1 MASNLFGQPSKDDIR
16 VGYIDP
22 KLGYVS
28 DVSICE
34 ANEYGRDNP
43 GTTFLLKDGNNIL
56 RYLTLNQVNRLTP
69 SDLESDQDCEGLN
82 QKKPCGP
89 PSIQIYG
96 GGGVGAQAN
105 PVIGS
110 DGSLLAVDLVRGGHG
125 YQYEPQVTANDHCY
139 YGSGAVLRAVI
150 GEVSDGFETYADEE
164 DFEEYEICDPNE
176 VGFGRKY
183 GPNGEDLGPWEPSTY
198 VNIGLD
204 PIKTEVEKY
213 EKVVRALARSPFWD
227 TRKRRPNKITASD
240 SRVTPYQT
248 HNVTF
253 DSAWSDFMNSYA
265 VSPVSPSNV
274 KGSDYSGILF
284 TMEWNEDFPLTGEY
298 VFRGLCDNVSQL
310 YIDNEKVFD
319 LRGFADSVSDVR
331 KTITEGIHNI
341 RIDLLNV
348 PIYETRVISGPSS
361 NLTSNIKPK
370 FIQKGKNYFLEVGGT
385 GTGEVTILMDVDD
398 QSFIAGLAAKEV
410 IIPSDGNDLSFKRR
424 SDTPKKET
432 IKKTGK
438 FSAGKTY
445 GPIQINGASPGA
457 GTPKVSNNK
466 LGLLDT
472 DGSDENIKVIITD
485 IKNSKSSSG
494 SSQSTTS
501 STGLI
506 KTVQVFNTLSY
517 IDKSSRKLWRTN
529 ASSGPN
535 SDFLTQYGVSP
546 FDTTTR
552 EAQTD
557 SFAGIHVIRW
567 ESVNFPI
574 DGNYNIDIMVDD
586 NVTLYIGNRSSGG
599 KINDGSGLLKDEIV
613 IRKRGFNSQGNSTG
627 KTTESRFFKAGSYR
641 IRAELEQISG
651 KPLAKGNP
659 MALAVNIEV
668 SQVEQKIVSPK
679 SWNENPMGVSVTID
693 APPEPS
699 PPQEAIPEQ
708 EGRCPNNPIWTT
720 RFPTTSQ
727 SWYPVKFA
735 SPRIITE
742 TITVDNPTP
751 TQQKKEV
758 SFTVYGEGAIK
769 DLSFVFTAVDGSHT
783 FVINGADR
791 NKKSRV
797 EKVTITPN
805 LNYIVRAKEDSS
817 KFNSVEQGLI
827 KGGTKDKES
836 GVGTSNK
843 IFADYTTS
851 GNDNDD
857 IQITTSIGSFS
868 SSNKRKA
875 KNSGRNTYDLTYRL
889 ESAPGV
895 TNNSTTSTRTFEA
908 PGWSRFMNRYAI
920 SPVKP
925 LDTPGSDSSGATYS
939 TSWSIDIPYDGFY
952 GLRGTRDNKGRIL
965 IDNNEIST
973 LDGFNNES
981 PKLVKTFLSKG
992 RHTITAELY
1001 NEPIE
1006 TQSVIDQK
1014 IFGTKDWQVNA
1025 QSTVTTP
1032 SKINAKFVQKGK
1044 DYYIEVSGAGSGEIS
1059 FVMDVNDR
1067 SFIYGIAAKE
1077 ISVPSDNGQISF
1089 KRTSDKQ
1096 SVRKSGKFSAGKT
1109 YGPIQI
1115 IGASPGVGTPRV
1127 SNNKLSLLDAEG
1139 NDENI
1144 KFIITNVTSS
1154 GTSSSTVQQTL
1165 VGGTS
1170 KDGITYSGPNLF
1182 HYTDSR
1188 WGDFMNNHSIS
1199 PYLPPLDSDNP
1210 EINGKRTYTWKGVK
1224 FPESGQYKVAFQ
1236 ADNSASL
1243 LINGVKVLD
1252 ARGFTGIPPF
1262 DAVNIVAGTYDIVV
1276 EMENTPDFTNIFT
1289 KNPVGFG
1296 LVIRKEITQSSKD
1309 QTPWSSNPMG
1319 ISAILIP
1326 PPCPKKISGR
1336 GVVTDIL
1343 VEDPGNGYTPPPATG
1358 TYPVTLRLER
1368 VIVENPGINHR
1379 CGEDKIIITP
1389 SNGAVLDYKCDSFGR
1404 ITTVIPISP
1413 GIGFTELPNITIQT
1427 ETGINFEAVPVLVPV
1442 RDPIVVDPA
1451 KLIQVT
1457 DLVGLK
1463 QNGYIEGRP
1472 YYGSVFYKDG
1482 IRYAG
1487 FYETPGEL
1495 VQIYNTLQESIDAK
1509 VTAAPTAIER
1519 SGTDTELSSNNP
1531 KLNIPNTPENLI

>member
-16 VGYIDP
+16 LGYIDP

-34 ANEYGRDNP
+34 ANEYGKDNP
-43 GTTFLLKDGNNIL
+43 GTTFVFKNGNSVL
-56 RYLTLNQVNRLTP
+56 QYLSLNEVNRLTP
-69 SDLESDQDCEGLN
+69 SDLESNQDCEGLN

-125 YQYEPQVTANDHCY
+125 YQYDPQVTANDHCY
-139 YGSGAVLRAVI
+139 YGSGAVLKAVV

-183 GPNGEDLGPWEPSTY
+183 GPNGEDLGPWEPSAY

-227 TRKRRPNKITASD
+227 TRKRRPNKITVSD
-240 SRVTPYQT
+240 PRVTPYQT

-253 DSAWSDFMNSYA
+253 GSAWSDFMNSYA

-284 TMEWNEDFPLTGEY
+284 TMEWNEHFPLTGEY
-298 VFRGLCDNVSQL
+298 VFRGLCDNVAQL
-310 YIDNEKVFD
+310 YVDGEKVFD
-319 LRGFADSVSDVR
+319 LGGFADSLSDVR

-341 RIDLLNV
+341 RIDLLNS
-348 PIYETRVISGPSS
+348 PIYETRVTAGQSS
-361 NLTSNIKPK
+361 NSKGNIKPK
-370 FIQKGKNYFLEVGGT
+370 FIQKGKSYFLEVGGT
-385 GTGEVTILMDVDD
+385 GTGEVTIVMDVDD
-398 QSFIAGLAAKEV
+398 QSYIAGLAAKEV
-410 IIPSDGNDLSFKRR
+410 VIPSDGNDLSFKRR
-424 SDTPKKET
+424 SDTPQKET

-438 FSAGKTY
+438 FTAGKTY
-445 GPIQINGASPGA
+445 GPIQINGGSPGA
-457 GTPKVSNNK
+457 GTPKVNSNK
-466 LGLLDT
+466 LALLDT
-472 DGSDENIKVIITD
+472 AGSDENIKIIITD
-485 IKNSKSSSG
+485 IKN
-494 SSQSTTS
+494 
-501 STGLI
+501 
-506 KTVQVFNTLSY
+506 KT
-517 IDKSSRKLWRTN
+517 D
-529 ASSGPN
+529 
-535 SDFLTQYGVSP
+535 
-546 FDTTTR
+546 
-552 EAQTD
+552 
-557 SFAGIHVIRW
+557 
-567 ESVNFPI
+567 
-574 DGNYNIDIMVDD
+574 
-586 NVTLYIGNRSSGG
+586 SSGG
-599 KINDGSGLLKDEIV
+599 
-613 IRKRGFNSQGNSTG
+613 SQS
-627 KTTESRFFKAGSYR
+627 A
-641 IRAELEQISG
+641 
-651 KPLAKGNP
+651 
-659 MALAVNIEV
+659 
-668 SQVEQKIVSPK
+668 VEQKIVSSK
-679 SWNENPMGVSVTID
+679 SWNENPMGVSVTIN
-693 APPEPS
+693 APPEPA
-699 PPQEAIPEQ
+699 PPQEQIPEQ

-720 RFPTTSQ
+720 RFPTISQ

-742 TITVDNPTP
+742 TITIDNPTS

-758 SFTVYGEGAIK
+758 SFTVYGQGAIK
-769 DLSFVFTAVDGSHT
+769 DLSFIFTAVDGSHT
-783 FVINGADR
+783 FVINGADK

-797 EKVTITPN
+797 EKITITPN

-836 GVGTSNK
+836 GVGSSNK

-875 KNSGRNTYDLTYRL
+875 KNSGRSTYDLTYRL
-889 ESAPGV
+889 ESSPGV
-895 TNNSTTSTRTFEA
+895 TNNSTTSTRTYEA

-925 LDTPGSDSSGATYS
+925 LDTPGSDNSGATYS

-952 GLRGTRDNKGRIL
+952 GVRGTRDNKGRIL
-965 IDNNEIST
+965 IDNTEISN

-1006 TQSVIDQK
+1006 TSSVIDQK
-1014 IFGTKDWQVNA
+1014 IFRTKDWQVDA
-1025 QSTVTTP
+1025 QSTITTP
-1032 SKINAKFVQKGK
+1032 SKIKAKFIQKGK
-1044 DYYIEVSGAGSGEIS
+1044 DYYIEVDGTGSGEIFFIMEVS
-1059 FVMDVNDR
+1059 DQP
-1067 SFIYGIAAKE
+1067 FIYGIAAKGMV
-1077 ISVPSDNGQISF
+1077 VPSDSGQVSF
-1089 KRTSDKQ
+1089 NRKSDLPQKENI
-1096 SVRKSGKFSAGKT
+1096 RKSGKFSAGKT

-1115 IGASPGVGTPRV
+1115 IGASPGVGTPKL
-1127 SNNKLSLLDAEG
+1127 SNNKLALLDAQG
-1139 NDENI
+1139 TDENI
-1144 KFIITNVTSS
+1144 KLIITDVTSS
-1154 GTSSSTVQQTL
+1154 GKSSSTVQQTL
-1165 VGGTS
+1165 TGGTS
-1170 KDGITYSGPNLF
+1170 KDGVTYSGPSLF

-1199 PYLPPLDSDNP
+1199 PYLPPLDSNNS
-1210 EINGKRTYTWKGVK
+1210 EINGKKTYTWKGVK
-1224 FPESGQYKVAFQ
+1224 FPEDGQYKIAFQ

-1252 ARGFTGIPPF
+1252 ARGFTGSPPF
-1262 DAVNIVAGTYDIVV
+1262 DAVNVTAGTYDIVV

-1289 KNPVGFG
+1289 KNPVGFA
-1296 LVIRKEITQSSKD
+1296 LVIRKEVSQSSSK

-1326 PPCPKKISGR
+1326 PPCPKKLSGR
-1336 GVVTDIL
+1336 GVVTDII
-1343 VEDPGNGYTPPPATG
+1343 VEDPGNGYIPPPTIVPSPTG
-1358 TYPVTLRLER
+1358 TNTYPVTLILEN
-1368 VIVENPGINHR
+1368 VIVTNPGINHR
-1379 CGEDKIIITP
+1379 CGEDRITITP
-1389 SNGAVLDYKCDSFGR
+1389 NNGAVLDYECDSFGR
-1404 ITTVIPISP
+1404 ITKVTPVNP
-1413 GIGFTELPNITIQT
+1413 GIGFTSYPNITIQT

-1463 QNGYIEGRP
+1463 QNGYIDGRA

-1482 IRYAG
+1482 VRYAG

-1495 VQIYNTLQESIDAK
+1495 VQVYNTLQESIDAK
-1509 VTAAPTAIER
+1509 VTSAPTAIER

>member
-43 GTTFLLKDGNNIL
+43 GTTFLFKNGNNIL
-56 RYLTLNQVNRLTP
+56 QYLTLNEVNSLTP
-69 SDLESDQDCEGLN
+69 SDLESNEDCEGLN

-89 PSIQIYG
+89 PTIQIYG

-150 GEVSDGFETYADEE
+150 GEVSDEFETYEDEE

-176 VGFGRKY
+176 VGFGRRY

-198 VNIGLD
+198 TKIGLD

-213 EKVVRALARSPFWD
+213 EKVIRALARSPFWD

-253 DSAWSDFMNSYA
+253 GNTWSDFMNSYA

-274 KGSDYSGILF
+274 KGSDYAGTLF
-284 TMEWNEDFPLTGEY
+284 TMEWNVDFPLDGEY
-298 VFRGLCDNVSQL
+298 IFRGLCDNVAQL
-310 YIDNEKVFD
+310 YIDNEKIFD
-319 LRGFADSVSDVR
+319 LSGFSDSVNDVR
-331 KTITEGIHNI
+331 KTITEGIHTI

-348 PIYETRVISGPSS
+348 PIYETKVTSGPSS
-361 NLTSNIKPK
+361 NPTSNIKAK
-370 FIQKGKNYFLEVGGT
+370 FIQKNGKYYLEVT
-385 GTGEVTILMDVDD
+385 GSGSGEIEFVMDVNDA
-398 QSFIAGLAAKEV
+398 SYIAGLAAKEV
-410 IIPSDGNDLSFKRR
+410 ILPSDGNKISFKRSVPSFPAGTTKDPNILR
-424 SDTPKKET
+424 IQESAIPEKET
-432 IKKTGK
+432 IKKSGK
-438 FSAGKTY
+438 FTAGKTY
-445 GPIQINGASPGA
+445 GPIEIIGATLGA

-466 LGLLDT
+466 LGLLDA
-472 DGSDENIKVIITD
+472 DGTDENIKLIITD
-485 IKNSKSSSG
+485 VKNSSRSSG

-506 KTVQVFNTLSY
+506 KTLQVFNTSSF
-517 IDKSSRKLWRTN
+517 IDKASRKLWKTN

-546 FDTTTR
+546 FDTTTK

-557 SFAGIHVIRW
+557 SFAGVHVIRW

-574 DGNYNIDIMVDD
+574 DGNYNIDVMADD
-586 NVTLYIGNRSSGG
+586 NVTLYIGNRLSGG
-599 KINDGSGLLKDEIV
+599 KIDDGSGLLKDEI
-613 IRKRGFNSQGNSTG
+613 IIKKRGFNSQGNSTG
-627 KTTESRFFKAGSYR
+627 KSTESRFFKAGNYR
-641 IRAELEQISG
+641 IRAELEQIYG

-693 APPEPS
+693 APPEPAA
-699 PPQEAIPEQ
+699 PQELIPEQ

-742 TITVDNPTP
+742 TITIDTPTTQ

-758 SFTVYGEGAIK
+758 SFTVYGQGAIK

-783 FVINGADR
+783 FVINGVDK

-797 EKVTITPN
+797 EKIAITPN
-805 LNYIVRAKEDSS
+805 LNYIVKAKEDSS

-836 GVGTSNK
+836 GVGSSNK
-843 IFADYTTS
+843 IFADYTTTN
-851 GNDNDD
+851 NDNDD

-868 SSNKRKA
+868 SSNKRMA
-875 KNSGRNTYDLTYRL
+875 KNSGRSTYDLTYKF

-895 TNNSTTSTRTFEA
+895 ANNSTTSTRTFEA

-973 LDGFNNES
+973 LDGFNTES

-1001 NEPIE
+1001 NEPVE

-1014 IFGTKDWQVNA
+1014 IFRTKDWQVSS
-1025 QSTVTTP
+1025 QSTTTTA
-1032 SKINAKFVQKGK
+1032 SKITAKFIQKNGK
-1044 DYYIEVSGAGSGEIS
+1044 YYLEVGGTGSGRIFFS
-1059 FVMDVNDR
+1059 MDVNDA
-1067 SFIYGIAAKE
+1067 SYIAGLAAKE
-1077 ISVPSDNGQISF
+1077 IVVPSDRDDIQFRRSVPSFPAGTTNDPNILRIQESAIPQ
-1089 KRTSDKQ
+1089 KETIT
-1096 SVRKSGKFSAGKT
+1096 KSGIFTAGKT
-1109 YGPIQI
+1109 YGPIKI
-1115 IGASPGVGTPRV
+1115 IGASPGAGTPKV
-1127 SNNKLSLLDAEG
+1127 SDNKLGLLDADG
-1139 NDENI
+1139 TDENI
-1144 KFIITNVTSS
+1144 KLIITDVTSS
-1154 GTSSSTVQQTL
+1154 GTSSSIVQQSL
-1165 VGGTS
+1165 SGGTS
-1170 KDGITYSGPNLF
+1170 KDGVIYDGPSLF

-1188 WGDFMNNHSIS
+1188 WGDFMNNHSVS
-1199 PYLPPLDSDNP
+1199 PYLSSLDSENN
-1210 EINGKRTYTWKGVK
+1210 EINGKKTYTWKGVK
-1224 FPESGQYKVAFQ
+1224 FPESGQYKIAFQ
-1236 ADNSASL
+1236 ADNEATLS
-1243 LINGVKVLD
+1243 INGVKVLD
-1252 ARGFTGIPPF
+1252 SRGFTGSPPF
-1262 DAVNIVAGTYDIVV
+1262 DSVNITSGTYDIVIEV
-1276 EMENTPDFTNIFT
+1276 NNIPERTNIFV
-1289 KNPVGFG
+1289 KNPTGFA
-1296 LVIRKEITQSSKD
+1296 LVIRKEITQSSSK
-1309 QTPWSSNPMG
+1309 QTPWASNPMG

-1336 GVVTDIL
+1336 GVVKEVIVD
-1343 VEDPGNGYTPPPATG
+1343 DPGNGYTSPPSPPSPPA
-1358 TYPVTLRLER
+1358 PAFVP
-1368 VIVENPGINHR
+1368 PG
-1379 CGEDKIIITP
+1379 
-1389 SNGAVLDYKCDSFGR
+1389 
-1404 ITTVIPISP
+1404 
-1413 GIGFTELPNITIQT
+1413 LP
-1427 ETGINFEAVPVLVPV
+1427 LVPA
-1442 RDPIVVDPA
+1442 PP
-1451 KLIQVT
+1451 
-1457 DLVGLK
+1457 
-1463 QNGYIEGRP
+1463 
-1472 YYGSVFYKDG
+1472 
-1482 IRYAG
+1482 
-1487 FYETPGEL
+1487 
-1495 VQIYNTLQESIDAK
+1495 K
-1509 VTAAPTAIER
+1509 VLAC
-1519 SGTDTELSSNNP
+1519 
-1531 KLNIPNTPENLI
+1531 K